1 MSDLLAYF
9 QERTVHMV
17 EQVKLLA
24 SYETPTHDKAHVDA
38 LGTLLAEQCKELGA
52 QIETFPQDKVGDV
65 HVARWNND
73 APGKPIMLLTHID
86 TVWPVGTLENMPLR
100 EENGVLYGPGV
111 LDMKGGVVIALEAIR
126 GLVERGELPERPIW
140 LFLNSDEETGSAYSR
155 ALIHELAAQVGLVL
169 VMEPA
174 AEGEAI
180 KTWRKGFA
188 RYRITT
194 KGRASHAGQA
204 PEQGINAVIEA
215 AHQALFLHGLND
227 LAQGTSVSVTMIEG
241 GIAINVIPPE
251 ASLQVDVRFL
261 KMSEAERIDRTVN
274 NLQPVLPGASVE
286 IQGKI
291 DRGPMERNEQ
301 MIRAF
306 RQVQAIGASL
316 GLELSEAGSGGG
328 SDGNFTAAMGIPTLD
343 GLGADGVGL
352 HAAHEQLNIRS
363 LPRRAALL
371 AQLFQDWDMSK
382 V

>member
-9 QERTVHMV
+9 QARTARMV
-17 EQVKLLA
+17 EELKLLA
-24 SYETPTHDKAHVDA
+24 SYESPTHSKTHVDA
-38 LGTLLAEQCKELGA
+38 LGALLVERCKALGA
-52 QIETFPQDKVGDV
+52 QVDTYPCEDVGDV
-65 HVARWNND
+65 HIARWNAD
-73 APGKPIMLLTHID
+73 ASGKPIMILTHID
-86 TVWPVGTLENMPLR
+86 TVWPVGTLEKMPLR
-100 EENGVLYGPGV
+100 EEDGILYGPGV

-140 LFLNSDEETGSAYSR
+140 LFLNSDEETGSVASR
-155 ALIHELAAQVGLVL
+155 ELIHESARQVGLVL

-188 RYRITT
+188 RYHVTT

-215 AHQALFLHGLND
+215 AHQAIFLHGLND
-227 LAQGTSVSVTMIEG
+227 LPQGTSVSVTMIEG

-261 KMSEAERIDRTVN
+261 KMSEAERVDRIVQT
-274 NLQPVLPGASVE
+274 LQPVLPGAAVE
-286 IQGKI
+286 VKGAI
-291 DRGPMERNEQ
+291 DRGPMERDEQ
-301 MIRAF
+301 MVRAF
-306 RQVQAIGASL
+306 RQVQEIGASL
-316 GLELSEAGSGGG
+316 GLELREDGSGGG

-343 GLGADGVGL
+343 GLGADGIGL
-352 HAAHEQLNIRS
+352 HATHEQVNIRS

-371 AQLFQDWDMSK
+371 AKLLQDWDMSK